1 MSLIWT
7 IPPVA
12 TAIAGVLVLLQLR
25 DMADAA
31 DDLTGQ
37 LRRLDE
43 VRVAVAAVR
52 AESAAARASIR
63 RTHPG

>member
-1 MSLIWT
+1 MSLLWT

-12 TAIAGVLVLLQLR
+12 TAVAAVLVLLQLR
-25 DMADAA
+25 AMADAA

-37 LRRLDE
+37 LRRFDE

-52 AESAAARASIR
+52 AESAAARSTQGR
-63 RTHPG
+63 

>member
-7 IPPVA
+7 VPPIL

-37 LRRLDE
+37 LRRIDE

-52 AESAAARASIR
+52 AESAAARATLR

>member
-1 MSLIWT
+1 MSLLWT

-12 TAIAGVLVLLQLR
+12 TAVAAVLVLLQLR
-25 DMADAA
+25 AMADAA

-37 LRRLDE
+37 LRRFDE

-52 AESAAARASIR
+52 AESAAARLTQGR
-63 RTHPG
+63 

>member
-1 MSLIWT
+1 MSLLWT

-12 TAIAGVLVLLQLR
+12 TAVAAVLVLLQLR
-25 DMADAA
+25 AMADAA

-37 LRRLDE
+37 LRRFDE

-52 AESAAARASIR
+52 AESAAARSTQR
-63 RTHPG
+63 R

>member
-7 IPPVA
+7 VPPIV

-37 LRRLDE
+37 LRRIDE

-52 AESAAARASIR
+52 AESAAARATIR